1 MAKKLSA
8 GSPATAD
15 KVGSAIPENVSV
27 SAEPETGLVTPK
39 KSDRSDEVADN
50 DDDYDLKLFLEPDS
64 MEDDW
69 IPTSQKSP
77 ANTTVDEKIRSLF
90 KKHTFSKAELF
101 RPRQLS

>member
-1 MAKKLSA
+1 M
-8 GSPATAD
+8 
-15 KVGSAIPENVSV
+15 
-27 SAEPETGLVTPK
+27 TPK

-90 KKHTFSKAELF
+90 KKHTSSKAELF
-101 RPRQLS
+101 RPGSSARHPFFSLATLS